1 MAPIQSIFIP
11 FIKPYWS
18 PELIA
23 SYLYESGIALSGKM
37 EVYNST
43 IDEYEF
49 KSALIEI
56 NQWSDTEDAYEFL
69 CSLNFNG
76 SSVLDVSDEYW
87 IIYKEPR
94 AEHLIDLLVG
104 EPTVTYFTNQDYDQY
119 DSMAEEMFED
129 DANMDEIEKITNNNN
144 NDDDDEEE
152 VATVLDEEE
161 YKDLR
166 YVYDFDELEM
176 PNYPE
181 FGMDDCNNYY
191 QSAISIY

>member
-1 MAPIQSIFIP
+1 MANIQSIFIP
-11 FIKPYWS
+11 FIKPYWT

-23 SYLYESGIALSGKM
+23 SYLYESGIALSDRM

-49 KSALIEI
+49 KSAVIEI
-56 NQWSDTEDAYEFL
+56 NQWSDTEDAYEFI
-69 CSLNFNG
+69 CSLKFNG

-87 IIYKEPR
+87 IIYKEPK

-104 EPTVTYFTNQDYDQY
+104 EPSVTYFNIQDYDQY

-129 DANMDEIEKITNNNN
+129 DANMDEIEKDISNNQEEEN
-144 NDDDDEEE
+144 EE

-176 PNYPE
+176 PSYPE
-181 FGMDDCNNYY
+181 YTMDDCNNYY
-191 QSAISIY
+191 QSAISTY

>member
-11 FIKPYWS
+11 FIKPYWT

-23 SYLYESGIALSGKM
+23 TFLYESGIALSGKM
-37 EVYNST
+37 EVFSSMV
-43 IDEYEF
+43 DEYEF
-49 KSALIEI
+49 KSAIIEI
-56 NQWSDTEDAYEFL
+56 NQWSDTEDAYEFI

-76 SSVLDVSDEYW
+76 SSMLDVSDEYW
-87 IIYKEPR
+87 IIYKEPKT
-94 AEHLIDLLVG
+94 EHLIDLLVG
-104 EPTVTYFTNQDYDQY
+104 EPTITYFNIQDYDQY

-129 DANMDEIEKITNNNN
+129 DANMDEIEEIINNNEQEE
-144 NDDDDEEE
+144 EEE

-166 YVYDFDELEM
+166 YVYEFDELEM
-176 PNYPE
+176 PSYPDYAI
-181 FGMDDCNNYY
+181 DDCNNYY